1 MLARSASFG
10 SCGKNILSTG
20 ILRWMGT
27 RPFASPLPLSALG
40 VILPLRKSVS
50 PLLPQTIHELS
61 DMASFSPRPRVLR
74 SGFGWLLVLVLIA
87 PWGARADD
95 DPPASLSPE
104 ERAAIRKV
112 IESQLAAFQRDDGK
126 AAFSYAAPE
135 IQSQFRTPENFMR
148 MVRQGYRVL
157 YRPLQIHFK
166 STLTD
171 QGRIV
176 QPILATAED
185 GRTVIALY
193 LMKRQPG
200 GKWRIGGVVLV
211 PTDQKGA

>member
-1 MLARSASFG
+1 MPSNS
-10 SCGKNILSTG
+10 
-20 ILRWMGT
+20 LR
-27 RPFASPLPLSALG
+27 AC
-40 VILPLRKSVS
+40 
-50 PLLPQTIHELS
+50 
-61 DMASFSPRPRVLR
+61 VLR
-74 SGFGWLLVLVLIA
+74 SGIGCLLFLALVA
-87 PWGARADD
+87 SWVAGADD
-95 DPPASLSPE
+95 DPPPSLSPK
-104 ERAAIRKV
+104 ERMAIREV
-112 IESQLAAFQRDDGK
+112 IESQLAAFQRDDGGT
-126 AAFSYAAPE
+126 AFSFAAPE

-148 MVRQGYRVL
+148 MVRLGYRVL